1 MKQSALF
8 ANPNPAPQPNEYSF
22 NAEIDTS
29 AFEQSIESDVY
40 TQFNNAI
47 SANSSGIVTGVQ
59 YAPQIQD
66 PSAPTQTHTR
76 KRKHQRIQPNE
87 ILQTNNNGTMQLPE
101 GFSTVRLNE
110 SDINDIA
117 AINDNASFRNLSSNM
132 YEDSNNT
139 ESHYKQTVINNMTRD
154 VLQTAQY
161 LCIASGSD
169 GRTYENQVG
178 SGTIDTSYGAHQL
191 NMLAAR
197 RIIGQ
202 GGK

>member
-1 MKQSALF
+1 MKQSVLF
-8 ANPNPAPQPNEYSF
+8 ANNANVQTQPSSSAYPEYSF
-22 NAEIDTS
+22 NADIDTS
-29 AFEQSIESDVY
+29 SFGTTLGADVY
-40 TQFNNAI
+40 SQFNNAI
-47 SANSSGIVTGVQ
+47 NNGVQ

-76 KRKHQRIQPNE
+76 KRKHQRTQPNE
-87 ILQTNNNGTMQLPE
+87 VIQTNNNGTMQLPE

-110 SDINDIA
+110 EDISDIN

-169 GRTYENQVG
+169 ARTYEHQVG